1 MAMRLVASLVRKEV
15 IFMSKYKDILRLLST
30 TGLSGRQI
38 SAQLHVGRE
47 SVTAAR
53 EAASSLDLKW
63 EEVKEK
69 SEDEIRRMLFPKA
82 KIESIQVK
90 PDFKEMLKDYDRI
103 PGMTKKTLWEDY
115 VTEVQA
121 SGGIP
126 YQYSQFCEL
135 FAREAA
141 VNNAAMHKQH
151 KAGERI
157 EVDWAGTKVPIIDPD
172 TGEVT
177 YGYMFVAVLPFSQ
190 YAYAEILPDMKLENW
205 IGAHVN
211 MYEFFRGVTPILFCD
226 NLKTGI
232 LSHPEM
238 GDWVENPSY
247 REMAD
252 YYDTAILAAPVR
264 TPKAKASVEGT
275 VGKLTSK
282 IIARLY
288 QKKPGSF
295 TEAGRLCREYL
306 IQFNAAKFEKRE
318 GSRLEEYMTIEKPL
332 LHSLPRE
339 PYEYGIWK
347 YATVQLN
354 YHIAIDRM
362 YYSVPYWYIHQKV
375 RVRISKYK
383 IDIYL
388 GEARIASHT
397 RLYGHPG
404 QYSTNPDH
412 MPANHKQALE
422 WNGDRFRRWA
432 KSIGPSTFEVID
444 KLLKSYKAEEQGYNA
459 CMSILKFA
467 DKYTPERLE
476 KTCAKALSVITVPR
490 YKDIKLIIEHYQ
502 EEPSAEAISSE
513 THAIIRGNDYYG
525 GKH

>member
-1 MAMRLVASLVRKEV
+1 
-15 IFMSKYKDILRLLST
+15 MSKYKDILRLLST

-38 SAQLHVGRE
+38 ATQLHAGRE
-47 SVTAAR
+47 SVTSVR

-63 EEVKEK
+63 EEVKDK
-69 SEDEIRRMLFPKA
+69 SEDEIRRMLFPRA

-90 PDFKEMLKDYDRI
+90 PDFKEMLKDYDHI

-151 KAGERI
+151 KAGDGI

-172 TGEVT
+172 TGEAT
-177 YGYMFVAVLPFSQ
+177 YGYMFVAVLPYSQ

-238 GDWVENPSY
+238 GDWIENPSY

-288 QKKPGSF
+288 QQKPGSF

-306 IQFNAAKFEKRE
+306 NRFNAAKFEKRE

-332 LHSLPRE
+332 LQSLPRE

-347 YATVQLN
+347 SATVQLN

-362 YYSVPYWYIHQKV
+362 YYSVPYRYIHQKV

-388 GEARIASHT
+388 GDARIASHT

-432 KSIGPSTFEVID
+432 ESIGPSAFEVID

-502 EEPSAEAISSE
+502 EEPSAEVISSE
-513 THAIIRGNDYYG
+513 AHAIVRGNKYYG
-525 GKH
+525 GKR

>member
-69 SEDEIRRMLFPKA
+69 SEDEIRRMLSPKA

-177 YGYMFVAVLPFSQ
+177 YGYMFVAVLPYSQ

-354 YHIAIDRM
+354 YHIAIDHM
-362 YYSVPYWYIHQKV
+362 YYSVPYRYIHQKV

-513 THAIIRGNDYYG
+513 THAFIRGNDYYG

>member
-1 MAMRLVASLVRKEV
+1 
-15 IFMSKYKDILRLLST
+15 
-30 TGLSGRQI
+30 
-38 SAQLHVGRE
+38 
-47 SVTAAR
+47 
-53 EAASSLDLKW
+53 
-63 EEVKEK
+63 
-69 SEDEIRRMLFPKA
+69 
-82 KIESIQVK
+82 
-90 PDFKEMLKDYDRI
+90 
-103 PGMTKKTLWEDY
+103 
-115 VTEVQA
+115 
-121 SGGIP
+121 
-126 YQYSQFCEL
+126 
-135 FAREAA
+135 
-141 VNNAAMHKQH
+141 
-151 KAGERI
+151 
-157 EVDWAGTKVPIIDPD
+157 
-172 TGEVT
+172 
-177 YGYMFVAVLPFSQ
+177 MFVAVLPYSQ

-306 IQFNAAKFEKRE
+306 NQFNAAKFEKRE

-362 YYSVPYWYIHQKV
+362 YYSVPYRYIHQKV

-404 QYSTNPDH
+404 QYSTSPDH

-432 KSIGPSTFEVID
+432 KSIGPSAFEVID

-502 EEPSAEAISSE
+502 EESSAEAISSE
-513 THAIIRGNDYYG
+513 THAIIRGNEYYG

>member
-1 MAMRLVASLVRKEV
+1 V
-15 IFMSKYKDILRLLST
+15 
-30 TGLSGRQI
+30 
-38 SAQLHVGRE
+38 
-47 SVTAAR
+47 
-53 EAASSLDLKW
+53 KW
-63 EEVKEK
+63 EEVKNK
-69 SEDEIRRMLFPKA
+69 SEEEIRKQLFPRPA
-82 KIESIQVK
+82 AESLQVQ
-90 PDFKEMLKDYDRI
+90 PDFKELLKEYDTI
-103 PGMTKKTLWEDY
+103 PGITKKVLWEDY
-115 VTEVQA
+115 VKEVQA
-121 SGGIP
+121 AGGIP

-135 FAREAA
+135 FGRAQA
-141 VNNAAMHKQH
+141 VNSAAMHQQH
-151 KAGERI
+151 KPGERI

-172 TGEVT
+172 TGEIT
-177 YGYMFVAVLPFSQ
+177 WSYMFVAVLPYSQ
-190 YAYAEILPDMKLENW
+190 YAYAEVLPDMKLESW
-205 IGAHVN
+205 IGAHIK
-211 MYEFFRGVTPILFCD
+211 MFEFFRGVTPILFCD

-238 GDWVENPSY
+238 GDWVENASY

-288 QKKPGSF
+288 KQKPGSIW
-295 TEAGRLCREYL
+295 EANKKSREFL
-306 IQFNAAKFEKRE
+306 NEFNAARFEKRE
-318 GSRLEEYMTIEKPL
+318 GSRLEEFMTIEKPL

-347 YATVQLN
+347 TATVQLN

-362 YYSVPYWYIHQKV
+362 YYSVPYRYIHQKV

-383 IDIYL
+383 VDIYL
-388 GEARIASHT
+388 NGSRITSHS

-404 QYSTNPDH
+404 QYSTKVEH
-412 MPANHKQALE
+412 MPDNHKKALE

-432 KSIGPSTFEVID
+432 RSVGPSTYQVID
-444 KLLKSYKAEEQGYNA
+444 QLLRSYKIEEQGYNA

-476 KTCAKALSVITVPR
+476 KTCAKALSVITMPR
-490 YKDIKLIIEHYQ
+490 YKDIKLILVHDQ
-502 EEPSAEAISSE
+502 EAVSTERSEKSSDE
-513 THAIIRGNDYYG
+513 SHAIMRGSKYYG
-525 GKH
+525 GRY

>member
-1 MAMRLVASLVRKEV
+1 MRLVASLVRKEV

-232 LSHPEM
+232 LSHPEI

-252 YYDTAILAAPVR
+252 YYDTAIIAAPVR

-362 YYSVPYWYIHQKV
+362 YYSVPYRYIHQKV

-459 CMSILKFA
+459 CISILKFA

-513 THAIIRGNDYYG
+513 AHAIIRGNDYYG